1 VLQDEGTFG
10 GGGSTIGGGKDLGGF
25 IPFEVKNPEG
35 GLEVPLEAAV
45 NSGGGLHSEKSKGND
60 IGSDAIPDRWSY
72 DDATARSAVG
82 GVLASP
88 GLTLRWGGVGS
99 DTRVLLA
106 GGRGTGMSGVTAGAG
121 V

>member
-10 GGGSTIGGGKDLGGF
+10 GGGSTIGGGKDLGF

-45 NSGGGLHSEKSKGND
+45 NGGGGLHSEKSKGND
-60 IGSDAIPDRWSY
+60 IGSDAIPDRRSY
-72 DDATARSAVG
+72 DDAMARSAVG
-82 GVLASP
+82 GVLALP
-88 GLTLRWGGVGS
+88 GLTLRRGGVGS

-106 GGRGTGMSGVTAGAG
+106 GGCGTGMSGVTAGTG